1 MRFKCQMIGNTTLYA
16 SPPVG
21 NERGALIKNVRLV
34 EGVKSAETAESRH
47 CSPTD
52 GICVFPPRVS

>member
-21 NERGALIKNVRLV
+21 NERGALIKNVRLFRMS
-34 EGVKSAETAESRH
+34 EISKD
-47 CSPTD
+47 C
-52 GICVFPPRVS
+52 